1 MSSLAELGLRAGDCV
16 RFRRRDADRWRQGVV
31 DRREKDGSVG
41 IRDAKG
47 ASRAIL
53 PDRIEVKDRGPRG
66 GVVWEPLTERAA
78 RTEQLD
84 LW

>member
-1 MSSLAELGLRAGDCV
+1 MSSLEELGIKAGDKV
-16 RFRRRDADRWRQGVV
+16 RFRRRDADRWREGTVE
-31 DRREKDGSVG
+31 RREKDGSVG
-41 IRDAKG
+41 IRDHKG

-53 PDRIEVKDRGPRG
+53 LDRIEVRGRGPRG
-66 GVVWEPLTERAA
+66 GVIWEPLPDVAA

>member
-1 MSSLAELGLRAGDCV
+1 MTSLAELGLKAGDRV
-16 RFRRRDADRWRQGVV
+16 RFRRREGDRWREGVAE
-31 DRREKDGSVG
+31 RREKDGSVG

-53 PDRIEVKDRGPRG
+53 PDRIEVKDKGPRG
-66 GVVWEPLTERAA
+66 GVVWEPLPERAA

>member
-1 MSSLAELGLRAGDCV
+1 MSSLEELGIRPGTRV
-16 RFRRRDADRWRQGVV
+16 RFRRREGDRWREGVV
-31 DRREKDGSVG
+31 ERREKDGSVG
-41 IRDAKG
+41 IRDGKG

-53 PDRIEVKDRGPRG
+53 LDRIEVRGTGPRG
-66 GVVWEPLTERAA
+66 GVVWEPLPDVAA